1 MFRLNPNNE
10 DSPAANARYVLTL
23 REARRLVS
31 ACEQYEL
38 DQDEL
43 VEVWRDEMGALNAE
57 ALLMRVQV
65 SGADERFE
73 VRDDS

>member
-1 MFRLNPNNE
+1 MSDEF
-10 DSPAANARYVLTL
+10 RYVLTL

-31 ACEQYEL
+31 ACEAFDL

-43 VEVWRDEMGALNAE
+43 VEVWRGETGTLNAE

-65 SGADERFE
+65 SGADERFAE
-73 VRDDS
+73 GTP

>member
-1 MFRLNPNNE
+1 MSSE
-10 DSPAANARYVLTL
+10 MRYVITL
-23 REARRLVS
+23 REARRLVA

-43 VEVWRDEMGALNAE
+43 VEIWRGETGTLNAE
-57 ALLMRVQV
+57 GLLMRVQV

-73 VRDDS
+73 IGAE